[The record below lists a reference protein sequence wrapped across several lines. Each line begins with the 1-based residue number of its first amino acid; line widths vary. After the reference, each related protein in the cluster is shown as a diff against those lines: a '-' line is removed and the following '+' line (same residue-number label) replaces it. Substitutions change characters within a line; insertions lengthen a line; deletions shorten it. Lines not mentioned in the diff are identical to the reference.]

1 MAYSTGDLRE
11 HITIERQ
18 VTERNANGYTE
29 TAWEDMFGETVAASV
44 SDVSGRD
51 YFAALAA
58 GALDTVTFTTRY
70 LEGVDTKCR
79 VVWQEE
85 TYEITEVNRLGA
97 KRDYMTIKTR
107 RRS

>member
-1 MAYSTGDLRE
+1 MAYATGDLRE
-11 HITIERQ
+11 HITIEHQ
-18 VTERNANGYTE
+18 VTQRNANGYPVTE
-29 TAWEDMFGETVAASV
+29 WLDMFGDTIAASV
-44 SDVSGRD
+44 SDVSNRD

-70 LEGVDTKCR
+70 LEGVSKKCR

-85 TYEITEVNRLGA
+85 IYEITEVNRLGA
-97 KRDYMTIKTR
+97 KRDFMAIKTK

>member
-1 MAYSTGDLRE
+1 MAYETGDLRE
-11 HITIERQ
+11 HITIEHQ
-18 VTERNANGYTE
+18 VTERNINGYPVTE
-29 TAWEDMFGETVAASV
+29 WRDMFGDTIAAKV

-70 LEGVDTKCR
+70 IEGVTKKCR

-85 TYEITEVNRLGA
+85 YYQITEVNRLGA
-97 KRDYMTIKTR
+97 KRDFMAIKTKR
-107 RRS
+107 WS

>member
-18 VTERNANGYTE
+18 TTIRNANGYPE
-29 TAWEDMFGETVAASV
+29 TAWEDMFGEAVAASV
-44 SDVSGRD
+44 TDVSNRD

-70 LEGVDTKCR
+70 LDGVDKKCR
-79 VVWQEE
+79 VVWQDEV
-85 TYEITEVNRLGA
+85 YEITEVNRLGA
-97 KRDYMTIKTR
+97 KRDFMTIKTK